1 MSLVLAVQLATR
13 HNDSAQLIVLVN
25 LPVPDTALEAEHRFG
40 ATRSAAVRDASL
52 NLRIALD
59 IVSLTVT
66 LAVDLDRAR
75 LDSTLVLGS
84 AHIGSLFDLI
94 VAATQLFEL
103 GGGFATGH
111 LALRVSKGR
120 CLARAEGNKIVTST
134 QPLALGA
141 AKAVLD

>member
-1 MSLVLAVQLATR
+1 MGRTYQIDDKKYPSVTSILDMLDKPALVQW
-13 HNDSAQLIVLVN
+13 SANCVV
-25 LPVPDTALEAEHRFG
+25 EY
-40 ATRSAAVRDASL
+40 VRDH
-52 NLRIALD
+52 LD
-59 IVSLTVT
+59 DIRNGVIT
-66 LAVDLDRAR
+66 ADDIDLDRAR

-120 CLARAEGNKIVTST
+120 CLASAVSNQIVTST